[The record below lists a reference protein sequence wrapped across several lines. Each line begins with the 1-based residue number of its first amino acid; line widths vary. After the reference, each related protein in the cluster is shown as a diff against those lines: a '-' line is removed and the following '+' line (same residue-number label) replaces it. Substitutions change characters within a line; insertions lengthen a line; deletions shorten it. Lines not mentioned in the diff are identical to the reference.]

1 LLNSIEAS
9 LDEPSQTVVMH
20 RTEPTKLQTLAL
32 QLSEKITTLMDQ
44 TERMIQIKGGEM
56 SAFFTRNQRTFSS
69 LLIIFSEKLFNY
81 LILFNLTEGPQ
92 SQQNQQQNAHRDHK
106 QQNWNK
112 QSKEQIK
119 SRKNFK
125 FFII

>member
-1 LLNSIEAS
+1 MDSKAS

-56 SAFFTRNQRTFSS
+56 SAFFTRNQRN
-69 LLIIFSEKLFNY
+69 LFK
-81 LILFNLTEGPQ
+81 ILT
-92 SQQNQQQNAHRDHK
+92 
-106 QQNWNK
+106 
-112 QSKEQIK
+112 
-119 SRKNFK
+119 FK
-125 FFII
+125 FKS